1 MGSIICVQ
9 LSPTQGK
16 QLCGYKHHPTMP
28 IGYNDI
34 LSCQMPLVM
43 LIEKPQATNAF
54 IPTLPKQSCMC
65 QK

>member
-1 MGSIICVQ
+1 MGSIISVQ
-9 LSPTQGK
+9 LSPIQGK
-16 QLCGYKHHPTMP
+16 QPFGYKHHPTMP

-54 IPTLPKQSCMC
+54 TTTLPMQ
-65 QK
+65 